1 MGGMAHGLIVTL
13 THTGLVNT
21 SLQLTDVYPT
31 TDGHTAY
38 RRAGPVYV
46 PVSGSIIL
54 TYSDTVAVSLE
65 SGTIRGFIDLGYLT
79 AVLSFGGDV
88 VFPPATGDVSG
99 TYPNLTVVGIQGFA
113 IQNAGGP
120 ANGDSLIYNSLT
132 NLWEH
137 APIVFGGGPPVGP
150 AGGDLGGLYPNPGVL
165 GLQADPLPAT
175 VADGFLKRNAANAGW
190 EEVAYGSAANT
201 VCEGDDARLS
211 DARTPIG
218 AAGGDL
224 DGTYPNPTV
233 DGLQAR
239 PVDAAAPNAND
250 ALVWDGAKWTPT
262 SVGSALQAVYG
273 SFSDTTDQAPSP
285 GSAFVVQ
292 FDTTEAS
299 NGVSVVNDPIT
310 LRPTRLT
317 VSQVGVYA
325 LTLSPQLLHTGGGTV
340 TITFWL
346 RLDGTNVPRS
356 ASSLEMGNNNNRTLP
371 YIEVILPMAAGQ
383 YVEWVFSVSGN
394 NTTLEHF
401 NEVIS
406 PPAAFAVPAI
416 PSVIAGVKRIGS

>member
-1 MGGMAHGLIVTL
+1 MAHGLIVTL

-99 TYPNLTVVGIQGFA
+99 TYPSLTVVGIQG
-113 IQNAGGP
+113 IPIDNAAP
-120 ANGDSLIYNSLT
+120 ANGDALLYNSLT
-132 NLWEH
+132 GLWEH

-165 GLQADPLPAT
+165 GLQTDPLPAT

-211 DARTPIG
+211 DARTPTG

-262 SVGSALQAVYG
+262 PVGSALQAVWG
-273 SFSDTTDQAPSP
+273 QFSDSTDQSFA
-285 GSAFVVQ
+285 GGTFVVKYNT
-292 FDTTEAS
+292 DEGS
-299 NGVSVVNDPIT
+299 NGVSIANDPIT
-310 LRPTRLT
+310 LRPTRIT
-317 VSQVGVYA
+317 VAQAGVYA
-325 LTLSPQLLHTGGGTV
+325 VNISPQLLHTGGGGETVIFWAKLDGV
-340 TITFWL
+340 TI
-346 RLDGTNVPRS
+346 PRS

-371 YIEVILPMAAGQ
+371 FMEIVLHMNAGQ
-383 YVEWVFSVSGN
+383 YFEWVFTSSVGTDLS
-394 NTTLEHF
+394 LKQF
-401 NEVIS
+401 
-406 PPAAFAVPAI
+406 PANGSAPAI
-416 PSVIAGVKRIGS
+416 PSVIVNVKRLGS

>member
-1 MGGMAHGLIVTL
+1 MAHGLIVTL

-21 SLQLTDVYPT
+21 SLQLTDIYPT

-65 SGTIRGFIDLGYLT
+65 SGTIRGFVDLGYLT

-99 TYPNLTVVGIQGFA
+99 TYPSLTVVGIQGFA
-113 IQNAGGP
+113 IDNAAP
-120 ANGDSLIYNSLT
+120 ANGDALLYNSLT
-132 NLWEH
+132 SQWEH

-211 DARTPIG
+211 DARTPTG

-239 PVDAAAPNAND
+239 PVDAAAPSAND
-250 ALVWDGAKWTPT
+250 ALVWDGVKWTPT
-262 SVGSALQAVYG
+262 PVGSALQAVWG
-273 SFSDTTDQAPSP
+273 QFSDSTDQSFA
-285 GSAFVVQ
+285 GGTFVVKYNT
-292 FDTTEAS
+292 DEGS
-299 NGVSVVNDPIT
+299 NGVSIANDPIT
-310 LRPTRLT
+310 LRPTRIT
-317 VSQVGVYA
+317 VAQDGVYA
-325 LTLSPQLLHTGGGTV
+325 INISPQLLHTGGGSETV
-340 TITFWL
+340 TFWA
-346 RLDGTNVPRS
+346 RLDGGTIPRS

-371 YIEVILPMAAGQ
+371 FMEIVLHMNAGQ
-383 YVEWVFSVSGN
+383 YFEWVFTSSVGTDLS
-394 NTTLEHF
+394 LKQF
-401 NEVIS
+401 
-406 PPAAFAVPAI
+406 PANGSAPAI
-416 PSVIAGVKRIGS
+416 PSVIVNVKRLGS